1 MDAKTMIAEVA
12 VLVGDDG
19 TDNLGVIVRQALI
32 DDPDATPEDIAAI
45 VRDARDEALTWDD

>member
-45 VRDARDEALTWDD
+45 VRDAREEALARDD

>member
-45 VRDARDEALTWDD
+45 VRDARDEALTLDD